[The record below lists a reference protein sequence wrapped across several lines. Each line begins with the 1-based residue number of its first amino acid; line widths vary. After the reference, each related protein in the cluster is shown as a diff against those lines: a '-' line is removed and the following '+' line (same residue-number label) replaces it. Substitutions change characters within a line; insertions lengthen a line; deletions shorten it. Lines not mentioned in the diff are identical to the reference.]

1 MYRQVQ
7 IEDELAQIY
16 REKEKIII
24 VVYGEEK
31 QMLKF
36 KAVPNKKKY
45 R

>member
-1 MYRQVQ
+1 VQ

-36 KAVPNKKKY
+36 RRPQIRRSIGKH
-45 R
+45 